1 MKAFF
6 KFLFLFIYLTGCTK
20 EFILDVKVNPPNSGT
35 VFPSEG
41 TFKDGSTVTLNAA
54 PNAEYV
60 FSNWSGDAS
69 GSNTSVNVTIDD
81 NKSVVANF
89 RLRQYKLTTNVQGE
103 GSISETI
110 INTGKSTDYDSGTR
124 VSLEAIPAQGYYFTG
139 WSGAL
144 TGDINPAELT
154 IDSPK
159 SVTATFEKLSYELR
173 VQSIGEGSVSEQ
185 IIDTGKSTDY
195 LYDTTVRL
203 TATSEEGSDFIEWE
217 DEGAITTD
225 NPYDVTITEPK
236 FIKAIFEYNLFNEV
250 VGKWKIRKKNQ
261 STSQQKRLS
270 DYDVYSILFNRN
282 RTFRLNY
289 SSGQISGTFSVDSNS
304 AITLN
309 DIGSISNI
317 QIVQGQINFN
327 LTITSLFQFD
337 VTGSQE
343 QNYLPNKTSIPDQNF
358 EQGLIDSGFDD
369 ALDGYV
375 DDATIQTVSNL
386 DLSNRQISDFSGLE
400 EFINLTDLNL
410 SGNTLS
416 TVPLVNLN
424 LLRLLDLSNTGLTEL
439 DLSQNNNLSF
449 LVLSGNPNLSCVKVS
464 DQIYQQI
471 PSGWTYD
478 STTGFE
484 LECDCPTLSLISGNQ
499 NQTIC
504 DGDPIENI
512 TFEFGGKDVNINVS
526 TMPVGIQSNVTNGNI
541 TISGTPTFT
550 DDSYTFSVF
559 TYDGKANCNQVSQ
572 TITLSKNLNSPTLN
586 LNSGNYFQEIELGN
600 NMTPI
605 ILTFDDSISGLNIT
619 GIPYSQSGNSISIYT
634 TFSSSGVYRGAI
646 TSVSSAVCEITQDIQ
661 VIVNDPVV
669 TTSSGSGNSIDGST
683 NTTTNITADN
693 NSTNTSLNNN
703 TSETYSISV
712 SAQNSS
718 DYILIGNDR
727 NGSINGNDPAVTLN
741 IGDTINFNVDAP
753 GHPFYLKTLAGTGT
767 GNTINNAS
775 NNGTTN
781 QIVSWTPDTAGTY
794 YYQCSLHGGMVG
806 RIIVQ

>member
-1 MKAFF
+1 M
-6 KFLFLFIYLTGCTK
+6 
-20 EFILDVKVNPPNSGT
+20 
-35 VFPSEG
+35 
-41 TFKDGSTVTLNAA
+41 
-54 PNAEYV
+54 
-60 FSNWSGDAS
+60 
-69 GSNTSVNVTIDD
+69 
-81 NKSVVANF
+81 
-89 RLRQYKLTTNVQGE
+89 
-103 GSISETI
+103 
-110 INTGKSTDYDSGTR
+110 
-124 VSLEAIPAQGYYFTG
+124 
-139 WSGAL
+139 
-144 TGDINPAELT
+144 
-154 IDSPK
+154 
-159 SVTATFEKLSYELR
+159 TATFEKLSYELR

-225 NPYDVTITEPK
+225 NPYDVTIAEPK

-309 DIGSISNI
+309 DIGSISNV

-439 DLSQNNNLSF
+439 DLSQNNNLSS

-504 DGDPIENI
+504 DGDPMENI

-669 TTSSGSGNSIDGST
+669 TTSSESGNSIDGST

-703 TSETYSISV
+703 TSESFSISV

-741 IGDTINFNVDAP
+741 VGDTINFDVDAP

-781 QIVSWTPDTAGTY
+781 QIVSWTPDTTGTY